1 MDMEH
6 ERRLTEVEERSK
18 SNSHRI
24 DDVERR
30 QDNLDE
36 LVSTV
41 KVLAI
46 REENVESD
54 VKEIKSDVKALTTKP
69 AKRWDNLVDK
79 IIMTIAAAIVGY
91 FLAKFGFG
99 V

>member
-1 MDMEH
+1 MMDMEH

-18 SNSHRI
+18 SNSHRL
-24 DDVERR
+24 DDVEKR

-41 KVLAI
+41 KVLAV

-54 VKEIKSDVKALTTKP
+54 VKEIKVDVKSLTDKP
-69 AKRWDNLVDK
+69 GKRWDGLIDK
-79 IIMTIAAAIVGY
+79 IVMVITAAIVGF
-91 FLAKFGFG
+91 FLAKLGL
-99 V
+99 